1 MLTKKNAKRQKV
13 KKSSAKKSQIGL
25 IRKSFRRV
33 KHTRH
38 YDALHA
44 TDINILNVAV
54 KPRRRQEIPSANR
67 MRREQSR
74 ASPQPNKKIIQ
85 SM

>member
-1 MLTKKNAKRQKV
+1 MQKGRKSKKVQQ
-13 KKSSAKKSQIGL
+13 KKSQIGL

-38 YDALHA
+38 YDA

-74 ASPQPNKKIIQ
+74 ASLQPNKKIIQ